1 VIGQQ
6 VSVAGARTVAG
17 RLVGAVGAPLAFA
30 DELTHVFPDPE
41 RLATAADACFP
52 MPVARRETLRRL
64 ADAVGSGTVRLD
76 PGVAVDEARS
86 ALMALRG
93 IGPWTADYVAMR
105 GLGDPDR
112 FLGSD
117 LGVRHALV
125 ALDLDVSAAE
135 RWAPWRS
142 YAVHHLWASL
152 SPAEGTRSE
161 ENG

>member
-1 VIGQQ
+1 
-6 VSVAGARTVAG
+6 
-17 RLVGAVGAPLAFA
+17 LAFA
-30 DELTHVFPDPE
+30 DELTRVFPDPE
-41 RLATAADACFP
+41 RLATAADSCFS
-52 MPVARRETLRRL
+52 MPIARRETLRLL
-64 ADAVGSGTVRLD
+64 ADAVGTGAVRLD
-76 PGVAVDEARS
+76 PGVAVDAARA
-86 ALMALRG
+86 ALLALRG

-125 ALDLDVSAAE
+125 ALDLDVSAAQ

-152 SPAEGTRSE
+152 SPAGGNRSE
-161 ENG
+161 ESR